1 MFDHDTPL
9 TGERLKALLSH
20 VTWRSVVTITFFLT
34 GLAAI
39 GGGVYWL
46 WADTNRLCSRQVDAS
61 PDATQSAS
69 VSFPSHNI
77 YVDISGAVVKP
88 GLYELPKDDRLAS
101 LVERAGGFA
110 KNADTQYLSQELNLA
125 KELKDGDKIYIPTKG
140 ERVATSVPITTVST
154 TTALTSINNATQKE
168 LEALPKIGE
177 KTAAEIIAGRPYA
190 ALTELVEKDI
200 LSEAVFTELK
210 DSITL

>member
-1 MFDHDTPL
+1 MAF
-9 TGERLKALLSH
+9 
-20 VTWRSVVTITFFLT
+20 TFFLT

-61 PDATQSAS
+61 PNATQSAIVRS
-69 VSFPSHNI
+69 ANQAI
-77 YVDISGAVVKP
+77 YVDISGAIIKP
-88 GLYELPKDDRLAS
+88 GLYELVKDDRLAV
-101 LVERAGGFA
+101 LVEKAGGFA

-140 ERVATSVPITTVST
+140 ERAQQTAP
-154 TTALTSINNATQKE
+154 TTASSTQTGLTSINSATQKE

-177 KTAAEIIAGRPYA
+177 KTATEIVEGRPYA